1 MSSMKP
7 LTGLQIP
14 RASLYGA
21 IAVIAL
27 GQALTACQV
36 NMIPARISTVQTLTP
51 ARSAVVIQG
60 ARAEVVQRLQAE
72 LSGHGAALI
81 DRANAPN
88 GATLYVFRG
97 QRMSATIVRGNSY
110 GVYGSS
116 YQIGSSYFARL
127 RDVPGGVEVFLM
139 GKPTVN
145 GTDLCSDADTLLA
158 EFDYRCTDSRLR
170 EDSSLWAQVS
180 GREETEAVRGIIV
193 RLSEG
198 TPAAASVDAAP
209 PSAAPPSAPP
219 SAPPAGGVSL

>member
-1 MSSMKP
+1 M
-7 LTGLQIP
+7 
-14 RASLYGA
+14 A
-21 IAVIAL
+21 AVRRWTRFRTPGIAL
-27 GQALTACQV
+27 YSAITVVALAQTLTACQV
-36 NMIPARISTVQTLTP
+36 NMIAARVSTVQTLTP

-158 EFDYRCTDSRLR
+158 EFDYHCSDSRLR

-180 GREETEAVRGIIV
+180 GREETEAVRGVIV

-209 PSAAPPSAPP
+209 PNAAPP